1 MLAIVAH
8 KGCLCIC
15 IAEILTRGVKKPPRP
30 RAPGQVPDSVLTDG
44 PRVSLTA
51 EEVRKLKARVEELE
65 NSRVLYHDV
74 KTDRSSRD
82 RLQAEAPSLGPGL
95 GKAELDSY
103 GQEAIWLFVRN
114 KLMTEQENGE
124 SRPEHWAW
132 VALGLSWGHYSA
144 SLLFPAYPSITL
156 RGKREQGWDPI
167 SLVGKLSPGEIHCSR
182 SM

>member
-1 MLAIVAH
+1 MRFSRVLAIIAH

-15 IAEILTRGVKKPPRP
+15 IAEIRNQGRKEAPQTQGP
-30 RAPGQVPDSVLTDG
+30 RASVLTDG

-65 NSRVLYHDV
+65 NTRVLYHDV

-132 VALGLSWGHYSA
+132 VALCLSWG
-144 SLLFPAYPSITL
+144 
-156 RGKREQGWDPI
+156 Q
-167 SLVGKLSPGEIHCSR
+167 
-182 SM
+182 

>member
-1 MLAIVAH
+1 M
-8 KGCLCIC
+8 
-15 IAEILTRGVKKPPRP
+15 
-30 RAPGQVPDSVLTDG
+30 PDSVLTDG
-44 PRVSLTA
+44 PRVSCTA

-65 NSRVLYHDV
+65 NTSVLYHDV

-95 GKAELDSY
+95 GKAMDSY

-132 VALGLSWGHYSA
+132 VALGLSWGHHSGHYFSPPSHSIPP
-144 SLLFPAYPSITL
+144 SL
-156 RGKREQGWDPI
+156 
-167 SLVGKLSPGEIHCSR
+167 
-182 SM
+182 

>member
-1 MLAIVAH
+1 M
-8 KGCLCIC
+8 
-15 IAEILTRGVKKPPRP
+15 
-30 RAPGQVPDSVLTDG
+30 
-44 PRVSLTA
+44 SLTA

-65 NSRVLYHDV
+65 NTRVLYHDV

-124 SRPEHWAW
+124 SGPG
-132 VALGLSWGHYSA
+132 ALGQESYGLS
-144 SLLFPAYPSITL
+144 TL
-156 RGKREQGWDPI
+156 TAG
-167 SLVGKLSPGEIHCSR
+167 
-182 SM
+182 